1 MQPKPDFFA
10 PQHAARFQ
18 DQSVV
23 DRYHLRPTCPPET
36 FPILAGLIT
45 DEPRAVLDVGCGTGD
60 VARNLLEYVERI
72 DAVDISL
79 PMIEKSKL
87 LPGGDSPKIRWLYGG
102 AEDVELAPP
111 YALVTAG
118 QSIHWMEW
126 NIVMPRFQ
134 QALTPRG
141 FLAILGP
148 EEQPAPWTDSLRA
161 IIKRYST
168 NQGYKPVDL
177 IAELEQRHLFL
188 KVGELQTSAIPFRQ
202 PVNDYIEAYHAK
214 SSLSRDHMTHEAAA
228 AFDREMREML
238 APYTSDG
245 KITVQV
251 VGHIVW
257 GKPLGAHK

>member
-1 MQPKPDFFA
+1 MQPKPDFFG

-23 DRYHLRPTCPPET
+23 DRYHLRPVCPPET
-36 FPILAGLIT
+36 FPMLARLIS

-60 VARNLLEYVERI
+60 VARNLLNYVERI

-79 PMIEKSKL
+79 PMMEKGKS
-87 LPGGDSPKIRWLYGG
+87 LPGGDSPKIRWLHGQ
-102 AEDVELAPP
+102 AEDVELDPP

-118 QSIHWMEW
+118 QSIHWLDW
-126 NIVMPRFQ
+126 HIVFPRLQ

-148 EEQPAPWTDSLRA
+148 EELPPPWANSLRA
-161 IIKRYST
+161 TIKRYST
-168 NQGYKPVDL
+168 NQGYKPIDL
-177 IAELEQRHLFL
+177 IAELEQRRLFQ
-188 KVGELQTSAIPFRQ
+188 KAGEIQTSAVPFRQ
-202 PVNDYIEAYHAK
+202 PVNEYIEAYHAK
-214 SSLSRDHMTHEAAA
+214 SSLSRDHMTREAAA

-238 APYTSDG
+238 AQYANAG
-245 KITVQV
+245 EITVQV

-257 GKPLGAHK
+257 GKPLGANP